1 MEILENIFQVLAC
14 VAVIGFLISGLDDL
28 FFDSHFLMYLL
39 RQRKKPHITL
49 KELRLAQ
56 EQWIALFVPAWQEG
70 GVVNKMAEYAA
81 RVVQYEKYDIFIGV
95 YPNDLETNR
104 CVDDICAENLRIHK
118 VVVPHPGPTSKADC
132 LNWIYRAMRL
142 NEVPGTREYTVI
154 AIHDAED
161 VIHPLVL
168 KVYNYFVPRF
178 YDMGQVPV
186 FALELP
192 AHRNWVG
199 NTYVDDFA
207 ELHTKDLFVRETMGG
222 VVPSAGVGTA
232 FSRATVD
239 RLAGENRGDPFRV
252 GNLTE
257 DYEVAIRVKRAGLRG
272 GMLNV
277 PVDRIVRRK
286 RSDGTLGPPETI
298 TEIVAVR
305 ESFPSTFATAVRQ
318 RSRWILG
325 ISFQTWEQTGWRGT
339 LPMRYTLVRDRR
351 APLTHFINVVGYVTL
366 AFIFFQYVFQ
376 QTPAA
381 ANYFIRPVF
390 TADSVLWKIAI
401 VDTWLLAYRAIQKFI
416 SVYAIYN
423 FRQACFSIPR
433 VIVGNLINFMAT
445 LRATRMY
452 LAHKLFGKPIVWLKT
467 AHVFPGEAQLSEYRK
482 SIEDLLVEE
491 GLATRE
497 QIFQALRME
506 KAGSAPLNLLRMGL
520 LEEKQFT
527 RIWARHS
534 GLSIR
539 LINPYEVSPA
549 LLSRFPERESVAL
562 ESLPVTQG
570 PGRVSVGFREPPANG
585 VLPRVQQHIG
595 GAVEPFLA
603 RPSNIAYARDR
614 AYPRLLLPVTRLA
627 AAMELFR
634 QAGNV
639 EPHTFVE
646 ALSSHHASRRSLP
659 DVMIDM
665 GLLTE
670 PHARQIW
677 AEALNCPPAAPD
689 ELRLN
694 LETYYTVGP
703 SFWWMH
709 RMVPVG
715 PETIVTAAPPH
726 PDLIAWLQQ
735 KIGTR
740 PSFAAEV
747 PGRLDLLARSSG
759 AALDPDQMLLDSLAG
774 KGILNK
780 EEVPNLKSIRSL
792 VADPIANWLLL
803 QKRVTEEQLHQI
815 FLETCYLSP
824 AGPWNSDELAR
835 LLPIFPPGFSEEHG
849 CYPLQATRENITLG
863 LSQLP
868 STRTLKDI
876 HDRLFG
882 YPLFFQAL
890 TWQDAQVLRTIAAA
904 HRH

>member
-1 MEILENIFQVLAC
+1 MEIIENIFQVLAY

-28 FFDSHFLMYLL
+28 LFDSNFLVYLF

-49 KELRLAQ
+49 KELRLAH

-81 RVVQYEKYDIFIGV
+81 RVIQYEKYDIFIGV
-95 YPNDLETNR
+95 YPNDPETNR
-104 CVDDICAENLRIHK
+104 CVDEICASNPRLHK

-142 NEVPGTREYTVI
+142 NEVPGTREYKLV

-161 VIHPLVL
+161 VMHPLIL

-192 AHRNWVG
+192 ALTHWVG

-207 ELHTKDLFVRETMGG
+207 ELHTKDLFVRENIGG

-232 FSRATVD
+232 FSRATLD

-257 DYEVAIRVKRAGLRG
+257 DYEVSIRIKRAGFRG

-277 PVDRIVRRK
+277 PVERIVRRK
-286 RSDGTLGPPETI
+286 RRDGTLGPPETI
-298 TEIVAVR
+298 VETVAVR
-305 ESFPSTFATAVRQ
+305 ENFPSTLAAAVRQ

-351 APLTHFINVVGYVTL
+351 APLTHFINMIGYVTV
-366 AFIFFQYVFQ
+366 AFVLFQYVFQ
-376 QTPAA
+376 QTPWGT
-381 ANYFIRPVF
+381 NFFIRPVF
-390 TADSVLWKIAI
+390 TQDSILWKIAI

-416 SVYAIYN
+416 SVYTIYN
-423 FRQACFSIPR
+423 FKQACFSIPR
-433 VIVGNLINFMAT
+433 VVIGNLVNFMAT
-445 LRATRMY
+445 VRAVRMY
-452 LAHKLFGKPIVWLKT
+452 AAHKLFGQPIVWLKT

-497 QIFQALRME
+497 QIFQALKME

-520 LEEKQFT
+520 LDEQQFT
-527 RIWARHS
+527 QIWARHS
-534 GLSIR
+534 ALPVR
-539 LINPYEVSPA
+539 FINPYEVSPI
-549 LLSRFPERESVAL
+549 LLRRFPEPQSVAL
-562 ESLPVTQG
+562 ESLPVEQRQDRTT
-570 PGRVSVGFREPPANG
+570 VAFREPPANG
-585 VLPRVQQHIG
+585 VIPRIREYTG
-595 GAVEPFLA
+595 GGIEPFLA

-627 AAMELFR
+627 AATELFR

-639 EPHTFVE
+639 DPRVFVE
-646 ALSSHHASRRSLP
+646 ALSSHHATRRSLP

-665 GLLTE
+665 GLLSE
-670 PHARQIW
+670 PQARQIW
-677 AEALNCPPAAPD
+677 AEALNCTPASID
-689 ELRLN
+689 ELRLDQE
-694 LETYYTVGP
+694 LFFRAGP
-703 SFWWMH
+703 SFWWLH
-709 RMVPVG
+709 RMIPVG
-715 PETIVTAAPPH
+715 SGTVATAGPPH
-726 PDLIAWLQQ
+726 PELIEWLGQ
-735 KIGTR
+735 KLGAR
-740 PSFAAEV
+740 PGFVAEV
-747 PGRLDLLARSSG
+747 PGKLELLGRTSG
-759 AALDPDQMLLDSLAG
+759 AELDPDQVLLDCLAG
-774 KGILNK
+774 KGLLTR
-780 EEVPNLKSIRSL
+780 EEVPNLKSMRSL
-792 VADPIANWLLL
+792 ITDPMPKWLLL
-803 QKRVTEEQLHQI
+803 QKRVTEQELHQT
-815 FLETCYLSP
+815 FLEICSLPP
-824 AGPWNSDELAR
+824 AEPFRSEEVAR
-835 LLPIFPPGFSEEHG
+835 LLPILPPGFSEEHG
-849 CYPLQATRENITLG
+849 CYPLKATRENITIG

-882 YPLFFQAL
+882 YPLFFRAL
-890 TWQDAQVLRTIAAA
+890 DYAEARRLRETLTAN
-904 HRH
+904 RP